1 MKQLTMQTYVKRKEK
16 KKKVEGMRSLN
27 LQLQKKT
34 FFLLFKQDTRKLE
47 LLPLCRNKYT
57 YLIKKQASA
66 MFRTSVLKVEREGGA

>member
-1 MKQLTMQTYVKRKEK
+1 MQTYVKRKEN
-16 KKKVEGMRSLN
+16 KKVEGMRSLN